1 MTSQDFRAAMRRLPA
16 GVSILTTKNGAEPV
30 GMTVTSASSLSADPP
45 SLLVCVNRSG
55 SMHAA
60 ITAASHFAVNI
71 LAREHVDVARKFSD
85 PAMREQRFASEDWK
99 TDETGVPYFEPAQ
112 ASFVCRLVEQVHFG
126 THTICIGEVTRIRFT
141 NTECPLIYFDGAY
154 RDLLPA

>member
-1 MTSQDFRAAMRRLPA
+1 MMSQDFRAAMRRLPA
-16 GVSILTTKNGAEPV
+16 GVSILSTMNGSEPV

-60 ITAASHFAVNI
+60 ITEASHFAINI
-71 LAREHVDVARKFSD
+71 LGRDHVDVARKFSD
-85 PAMREQRFASEDWK
+85 PAMREERFASEDWK
-99 TDETGVPYFEPAQ
+99 TDDAGVPYFAPAQ
-112 ASFVCRLVEQVHFG
+112 ASFICLLVEQVHFG
-126 THTICIGEVTRIRFT
+126 THTICIGEVERIRLT
-141 NTECPLIYFDGAY
+141 DTDRPLIYFDGAY